1 MNKKVI
7 IGLAAATLV
16 VVVIAVGV
24 VQGSRLKA
32 ALSVAKSATMNEEQ
46 VEAKNQENAQMQ
58 QEIRE
63 RYEIPEVQLS
73 EELQAALADG
83 SITLEEAAQQL
94 ISGGT
99 AAPSPDGES
108 DSQTAEAS
116 EPTQAPSESEPA
128 QTQAPSESQ
137 PAQTQTPSESA
148 QTPSESQPAPT
159 QTLSESA
166 QAPSE
171 SQPAP
176 TQTPS
181 ESQPAQT
188 QTPSESKPAQTQA
201 PSESKPAPTQ
211 TPSESGETASLSG
224 ETEPDDGPTEKEKAA
239 EAARKAQEETNA
251 RVQNLFTQL
260 YVLRDSFSK
269 QVDAIINEC
278 VDEFLALD
286 PSQQTRTMKI
296 RIVYGRMDKL
306 SAMEAECDAQVE
318 AIAAEL
324 DGIDPS
330 LGEKARQQYK
340 NEKEL
345 KKSSLIAQY
354 GG

>member
-7 IGLAAATLV
+7 IGVVAATLV
-16 VVVIAVGV
+16 AVVVAVGV
-24 VQGSRLKA
+24 VQRSRLKA

-46 VEAKNQENAQMQ
+46 VEAKSQENAQMQ
-58 QEIRE
+58 QELRE
-63 RYEIPEVQLS
+63 QYEIPEVQLS

-83 SITLEEAAQQL
+83 SMTLEEAAQQL

-99 AAPSPDGES
+99 AAASGES
-108 DSQTAEAS
+108 ENASGTAEAS
-116 EPTQAPSESEPA
+116 EPEPTPTQTPSEPEPTPTQTPSEPEPTQTQAPSESEPA
-128 QTQAPSESQ
+128 PTQTPSE
-137 PAQTQTPSESA
+137 PEPTPTQTQTPSESGTA
-148 QTPSESQPAPT
+148 QTQTPSKPE
-159 QTLSESA
+159 
-166 QAPSE
+166 
-171 SQPAP
+171 PAP

-181 ESQPAQT
+181 E
-188 QTPSESKPAQTQA
+188 E
-201 PSESKPAPTQ
+201 E
-211 TPSESGETASLSG
+211 ETASLSG
-224 ETEPDDGPTEKEKAA
+224 EVDNGPTEEEKAA

-260 YVLRDSFSK
+260 YVLRDAFSNR
-269 QVDAIINEC
+269 VDAIINEC
-278 VDEFLALD
+278 IDEFLALD

-296 RIVYGRMDKL
+296 RIVYGKMDKL

-318 AIAAEL
+318 AIAVEL

-330 LGEKARQQYK
+330 LGEKARQQYR

>member
-181 ESQPAQT
+181 ES
-188 QTPSESKPAQTQA
+188 
-201 PSESKPAPTQ
+201 
-211 TPSESGETASLSG
+211 GETASLSG